1 MQLQNLVCLIFQ
13 ILVLNKVDLVPTW
26 VTQKWVALLSS
37 EFPTIA
43 FHASI
48 KHPFGKGALINLL
61 RQFSKLHKD
70 SKQVCQEPNC
80 ICYKKFAA
88 FIQESVK
95 NAKFRKVVFK
105 L

>member
-1 MQLQNLVCLIFQ
+1 MAIVLYKNIAKTYLHFLFFQ
-13 ILVLNKVDLVPTW
+13 KVLVLNKVDLVPTW

-70 SKQVCQEPNC
+70 SKQVLRLFT
-80 ICYKKFAA
+80 K
-88 FIQESVK
+88 K
-95 NAKFRKVVFK
+95 NAQKFFFF
-105 L
+105 

>member
-1 MQLQNLVCLIFQ
+1 MKYVNKSEINSQQKQTLVNVQSYQLHSTFQ
-13 ILVLNKVDLVPTW
+13 VLVLNKVDLVPTW

-70 SKQVCQEPNC
+70 SKQVC
-80 ICYKKFAA
+80 
-88 FIQESVK
+88 
-95 NAKFRKVVFK
+95 
-105 L
+105 